1 MKILVIIPTYNEAQ
15 SIPTVINGV
24 LSLPVDLHL
33 LVVDDNSP
41 DGTSDVVKGINSDRV
56 HILDRKEKSGLGAA
70 YRAGFT
76 WGLADPTFTHFVTM
90 DGDGSHRW
98 QDLARLIGRA
108 RNADVVMGTRW
119 MPGGAIENWPK
130 YRQFISRMGTSYA
143 RWALKMPLNDLTG
156 GFRVYSVHLLR
167 DIRIERIRS
176 DGYCF
181 QIEMIRAADEADGTF
196 AQEPITFVER
206 ELGKS
211 KMSRKIVM
219 EALVKVTLWAV
230 QSRFRN
236 NADKL
241 HYVK

>member
-1 MKILVIIPTYNEAQ
+1 MKVLVIIPTYNEAE
-15 SIPTVINGV
+15 SIRAVINGL
-24 LSLPVDLHL
+24 LSLPFDLQV

-41 DGTSDVVKGINSDRV
+41 DGTSPLVKEMISDRIHV
-56 HILDRKEKSGLGAA
+56 LDRDAKSGLGAA

-76 WGLADPTFTHFVTM
+76 WALSDSTFTHLVTM

-98 QDLARLIGRA
+98 QDLTRLLARA
-108 RNADVVMGTRW
+108 TNADLVMGTRW

-130 YRQFISRMGTSYA
+130 YREYISRVGTSYA

-167 DIRIERIRS
+167 RIQIENITS
-176 DGYCF
+176 GGYCF
-181 QIEMIRAADEADGTF
+181 QIEMIRAAEAVGGTF
-196 AQEPITFVER
+196 AQEPITFIER
-206 ELGKS
+206 ESGKS
-211 KMSRKIVM
+211 KMSRKIVG
-219 EALVKVTLWAV
+219 EALIKVTLWAV
-230 QSRFRN
+230 QRRVRN

>member
-1 MKILVIIPTYNEAQ
+1 MKILVIIPTYNEVQ
-15 SIPTVINGV
+15 SIPAVIAGV
-24 LSLPVDLHL
+24 LSLPFDLHL

-41 DGTSDVVKGINSDRV
+41 DGTSARVKEINSERV
-56 HILDRKEKSGLGAA
+56 HVLAREVKSGLGAA
-70 YRAGFT
+70 YRAGFQ
-76 WGLADPTFTHFVTM
+76 WGLREPAYTHFVTM

-98 QDLARLIGRA
+98 EDLTRLIERA
-108 RNADVVMGTRW
+108 NKADVVMGTRW

-130 YRQFISRMGTSYA
+130 YRQFISRIGTSYA

-167 DIRIERIRS
+167 AIKIEAITS

-181 QIEMIRAADEADGTF
+181 QIEMIRAAHAADGSF
-196 AQEPITFVER
+196 AQVPITFVER
-206 ELGKS
+206 ALGKS
-211 KMSRKIVM
+211 KMSRKIVG
-219 EALVKVTLWAV
+219 EALIRVTLWALET
-230 QSRFRN
+230 RLRN

>member
-1 MKILVIIPTYNEAQ
+1 MKILVIIPTYNEVQ
-15 SIPTVINGV
+15 SISSVVKGV
-24 LSLPVDLHL
+24 LSLPCDLHV

-41 DGTSDVVKGINSDRV
+41 DGTSKAVKEMNSDRV
-56 HILDRKEKSGLGAA
+56 HVLDRTEKSGLGAA
-70 YRAGFT
+70 YRAGFQ
-76 WGLADPTFTHFVTM
+76 WGLQEATFTHFVTM

-98 QDLARLIGRA
+98 QDLNRLIERGK
-108 RNADVVMGTRW
+108 NADVVMGTRW

-130 YRQFISRMGTSYA
+130 YRQFISRIGTSYA
-143 RWALKMPLNDLTG
+143 RWALQMPLNDLTG

-167 DIRIERIRS
+167 RIKMEAITS

-181 QIEMIRAADEADGTF
+181 QIEMVRAAHAVDGTF

-211 KMSRKIVM
+211 KMSRRIVM
-219 EALVKVTLWAV
+219 EALTKVTLWAFE
-230 QSRFRN
+230 SRVRN
-236 NADKL
+236 NADKV

>member
-1 MKILVIIPTYNEAQ
+1 MKILVIIPTYNEAE
-15 SIPTVINGV
+15 SVLAVIDG
-24 LSLPVDLHL
+24 LFSLPFDLHL

-41 DGTSDVVKGINSDRV
+41 DGTSALVKKVNSERIHV
-56 HILDRKEKSGLGAA
+56 LDRNAKSGLGGA

-76 WGLADPTFTHFVTM
+76 WALIDPTFSHIVTM

-98 QDLARLIGRA
+98 QDLTRLIERA
-108 RNADVVMGTRW
+108 KNADVVLGTRW
-119 MPGGAIENWPK
+119 MPGGAIINWPK

-156 GFRVYSVHLLR
+156 GFRIYSTHLLR
-167 DIRIERIRS
+167 RIRIENITS

-181 QIEMIRAADEADGTF
+181 QIEMIRAAQAAGGTF

-206 ELGKS
+206 ESGES
-211 KMSRKIVM
+211 KMSRKIVA
-219 EALVKVTLWAV
+219 EALIKVTIWAV
-230 QSRFRN
+230 ERRVRN

>member
-1 MKILVIIPTYNEAQ
+1 MKILVIIPTYNEVQ
-15 SIPTVINGV
+15 SICSVIDGV
-24 LSLPVDLHL
+24 LSLPLDSHL
-33 LVVDDNSP
+33 LIVDDNSP
-41 DGTSDVVKGINSDRV
+41 DGTSKAVKELNSDRV
-56 HILDRKEKSGLGAA
+56 HVLDRAEKSGLGAA
-70 YRAGFT
+70 YRAGFQ
-76 WGLADPTFTHFVTM
+76 WGLRDSTFTHFVTM

-98 QDLARLIGRA
+98 LDLGRLIERA

-130 YRQFISRMGTSYA
+130 YRQFISRIGTSYA
-143 RWALKMPLNDLTG
+143 RWALRMPLDDLTG

-167 DIRIERIRS
+167 RIRIETITS

-181 QIEMIRAADEADGTF
+181 QIEMVRAVHAADGTF

-211 KMSRKIVM
+211 KMSKRIVV
-219 EALVKVTLWAV
+219 EALTKVTFWAV
-230 QSRFRN
+230 ESRVRN

>member
-1 MKILVIIPTYNEAQ
+1 MKILVVIPTYNEVE
-15 SIPTVINGV
+15 SITAVIGGV
-24 LSLPVDLHL
+24 LSLPFDLRI

-41 DGTSDVVKGINSDRV
+41 DGTSRVVKEMNFDRV
-56 HILDRKEKSGLGAA
+56 HVLDRTEKSGLGAA
-70 YRAGFT
+70 YRAGFQ
-76 WGLADPTFTHFVTM
+76 WGLQDSTFTHFVTM

-98 QDLARLIGRA
+98 QDLNRLIERA
-108 RNADVVMGTRW
+108 KNADVVMGTRW
-119 MPGGAIENWPK
+119 MPGGAIENWPR

-156 GFRVYSVHLLR
+156 GFRVYSVHLLKR
-167 DIRIERIRS
+167 IRIETITS

-181 QIEMIRAADEADGTF
+181 QIEMVRATHAADGTF

-211 KMSRKIVM
+211 KMSRRIVI
-219 EALVKVTLWAV
+219 EALTKVTLWAV
-230 QSRFRN
+230 ESRVGN
-236 NADKL
+236 NADKV

>member
-1 MKILVIIPTYNEAQ
+1 MKILVIIPTFNEVQ
-15 SIPTVINGV
+15 SITAVIRGV
-24 LSLPVDLHL
+24 LSLPLDLHV

-41 DGTSDVVKGINSDRV
+41 DGTSQAVKEMNSDRIHV
-56 HILDRKEKSGLGAA
+56 LDRTEKSGLGAA
-70 YRAGFT
+70 YRAGFQ
-76 WGLADPTFTHFVTM
+76 WGLRDSTFTHFVTM

-98 QDLARLIGRA
+98 VDLGRLIERA
-108 RNADVVMGTRW
+108 KNADVVMGTRW

-130 YRQFISRMGTSYA
+130 YRQFISRIGTTYA
-143 RWALKMPLNDLTG
+143 RWALKMPLRDLTG
-156 GFRVYSVHLLR
+156 GFRVYSVHLLKR
-167 DIRIERIRS
+167 LRIETITS

-181 QIEMIRAADEADGTF
+181 QIEMVRAAHAADGTF

-211 KMSRKIVM
+211 KMSKRIVV
-219 EALVKVTLWAV
+219 EALTKVTLWALETRV
-230 QSRFRN
+230 RN

>member
-1 MKILVIIPTYNEAQ
+1 MKILVIIPTYNEVQ
-15 SIPTVINGV
+15 SISSVIKGV
-24 LSLPVDLHL
+24 LSLPNDLHI

-41 DGTSDVVKGINSDRV
+41 DGTATTVKGMNSNRV
-56 HILDRKEKSGLGAA
+56 DVLERKEKSGLGAA
-70 YRAGFT
+70 YRAGFK
-76 WGLADPTFTHFVTM
+76 WGLQVATFTHFVTM

-98 QDLARLIGRA
+98 QDLNRLIERA
-108 RNADVVMGTRW
+108 KNADVVVGTRW

-130 YRQFISRMGTSYA
+130 YRQYISRIGTSYA
-143 RWALKMPLNDLTG
+143 RWALRMPLADLTG

-167 DIRIERIRS
+167 RIKIETLTS

-181 QIEMIRAADEADGTF
+181 QIEMVRAAHAADGTF
-196 AQEPITFVER
+196 AQVPITFVER

-211 KMSRKIVM
+211 KMSRRIVM
-219 EALVKVTLWAV
+219 EALTKVTGWAFE
-230 QSRFRN
+230 SRVRN

>member
-1 MKILVIIPTYNEAQ
+1 MKILVIIPTFNEVQ
-15 SIPTVINGV
+15 SITAVIRGV
-24 LSLPVDLHL
+24 LSLPLDLHV

-41 DGTSDVVKGINSDRV
+41 DGTSQAVKEMNSDRIHV
-56 HILDRKEKSGLGAA
+56 LDRTEKSGLGAA
-70 YRAGFT
+70 YRAGFQ
-76 WGLADPTFTHFVTM
+76 WGLRDSAFTHFVTM

-98 QDLARLIGRA
+98 VDLGRLIERA
-108 RNADVVMGTRW
+108 KNADVVMGTRW

-130 YRQFISRMGTSYA
+130 YRQFISRIGTTYA
-143 RWALKMPLNDLTG
+143 RWALKMPLRDLTG
-156 GFRVYSVHLLR
+156 GFRVYSVHLLKR
-167 DIRIERIRS
+167 LRIETITS

-181 QIEMIRAADEADGTF
+181 QIEMVRAAHAADGTF

-211 KMSRKIVM
+211 KMSKRIVV
-219 EALVKVTLWAV
+219 EALTKVTLWALETRV
-230 QSRFRN
+230 RN

>member
-1 MKILVIIPTYNEAQ
+1 MKILVIIPTYNEVQ
-15 SIPTVINGV
+15 SISSVIKGV
-24 LSLPVDLHL
+24 LSLPNDLHI

-41 DGTSDVVKGINSDRV
+41 DGTATTVKGMNSNRV
-56 HILDRKEKSGLGAA
+56 DVLERKEKSGLGAA
-70 YRAGFT
+70 YRAGFK
-76 WGLADPTFTHFVTM
+76 WGLQVATFTHFVTM

-98 QDLARLIGRA
+98 QDLNRLIERA
-108 RNADVVMGTRW
+108 KNADVVVGTRW

-130 YRQFISRMGTSYA
+130 YRQYISRIGTSYA
-143 RWALKMPLNDLTG
+143 RWALRMPLADLTG

-167 DIRIERIRS
+167 RIKIETLTS

-181 QIEMIRAADEADGTF
+181 QIEMVRAAHAADGTF
-196 AQEPITFVER
+196 AQVPITFVER

-211 KMSRKIVM
+211 KMSRRIVM
-219 EALVKVTLWAV
+219 EALTKVTGWAFE
-230 QSRFRN
+230 SRVRH